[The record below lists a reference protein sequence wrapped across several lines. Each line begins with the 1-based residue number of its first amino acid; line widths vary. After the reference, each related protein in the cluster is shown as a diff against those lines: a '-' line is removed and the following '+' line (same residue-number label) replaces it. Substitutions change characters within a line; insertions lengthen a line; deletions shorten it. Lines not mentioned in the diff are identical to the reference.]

1 MNRSA
6 LLSAVYLADQIA
18 GDPEWFPHPVRVMGK
33 AITRGETILRR
44 PNQGNT
50 DELLRG
56 AALTAV
62 VVTASYSLT
71 RLVIAQAYRR
81 SKVLGCLTEIV
92 LGWTCLAARSLQQE
106 AMSVLHALE
115 SGDLLL
121 ARQRLSRIVGR
132 DTQYLDASEVS
143 RAVIETLAES
153 ASDGII
159 APLFYMTLGGVP
171 LAMAYKAVNTLDSMI
186 GHADERY
193 FYFGKA
199 AARLD
204 DVANYL
210 PARITALGI
219 IAASEFDET
228 SDHYGA
234 WRTWLHDG
242 SKHKSPN
249 AGQPES
255 AMAGALKV
263 RLGGDNSYEGELIRA
278 EQIGEEFRRPRTE
291 DARKAIRLVS
301 MVTFLG
307 LGAGMLLAALANTR
321 KSR

>member
-1 MNRSA
+1 MNRPA
-6 LLSAVYLADQIA
+6 LLASVYLADQIA

-44 PNQGNT
+44 PIQSNT

-71 RLVIAQAYRR
+71 RLVITHAYRR
-81 SKVLGCLTEIV
+81 SKVLGALTEIV
-92 LGWTCLAARSLQQE
+92 LGWTCLAASNLRQE

-132 DTQYLDASEVS
+132 DTQHLDASEIS
-143 RAVIETLAES
+143 RAVIETVAES

-210 PARITALGI
+210 PARITALGV
-219 IAASEFDET
+219 IAASEFDGAAYPH
-228 SDHYGA
+228 DA
-234 WRTWLHDG
+234 WRTWLRDG

-255 AMAGALKV
+255 AMAGALQV
-263 RLGGDNSYEGELIRA
+263 RLGGDNTYEGEIIRA
-278 EQIGEEFRRPRTE
+278 EPIGEEFRRPRTE
-291 DARKAIRLVS
+291 DARKAVRLASV
-301 MVTFLG
+301 VAFLG
-307 LGAGMLLAALANTR
+307 LGAAMLLAAVASTR
-321 KSR
+321 KSQ